1 MTTTGTTTIASILE
15 QAPAVAAEWA
25 GERADRQ
32 QRTQADPADYARL
45 ARIGVPMLAVPVD
58 LGGLWETLEQSAR
71 PICTMLRALAA
82 GDPSITLAS
91 AMHHLVLSS
100 WRLPTVP
107 APYTEG
113 WVKQRR
119 AVFDSVHS
127 GCWWGTI
134 VSEPGSGGDTARTA
148 SVCAPDGVSELGY
161 RISGQKH
168 FGSGSG
174 LTSFMTTRALP
185 AGETAPDL
193 FYMEVRNHP
202 WDGSTGMKLTAEWR
216 GHGMKST
223 NSHAFEFANFPATRV
238 AWPNHQAELM
248 GANGGLGAAAFTSV
262 IVGVVDAAMD
272 YVRPRIKNA
281 LASAPG
287 LRAYQQVEWA
297 YAEQEAWLIGQAWEG
312 AVRCLETGAARRELL
327 LAKESV
333 ARLAEDCL
341 GRLCKLSGGGAYTRY
356 SPLSVWYDDA
366 RALGYLRPPW
376 ALAWEQVFRQS
387 LEE

>member
-1 MTTTGTTTIASILE
+1 MTTISSILE
-15 QAPAVAAEWA
+15 QAPSLAAEWA
-25 GERADRQ
+25 EERSDRQ
-32 QRTQADPADYARL
+32 QRTKAEPGDYDRL
-45 ARIGVPMLAVPVD
+45 AQIGVPLMAVPVD
-58 LGGLWETLEQSAR
+58 LGGTWESIEQSAR
-71 PICTMLRALAA
+71 PICSMLRVLAT

-91 AMHHLVLSS
+91 AMHHLVLAS

-107 APYTEG
+107 EPFTSG
-113 WVKQRR
+113 WIKQRNE
-119 AVFDSVHS
+119 VFDSVHS

-148 SVCAPDGVSELGY
+148 SVCEPDGASEFGY

-174 LTSFMTTRALP
+174 LTSFMTTRALA

-193 FYMEVRNHP
+193 FFMEVRNHP
-202 WDGSTGMKLTAEWR
+202 WDGSTGLTLTAEWR

-248 GANGGLGAAAFTSV
+248 GANGGLGAAAFLSV

-272 YVRPRIKNA
+272 YVRPRMKNGM
-281 LASAPG
+281 SSEPG
-287 LRAYQQVEWA
+287 LRAFQQVEWA
-297 YAEQEAWLIGQAWEG
+297 HAEQEAWLIGQAWEG
-312 AVRCLETGAARRELL
+312 AIRCLETNTGRRELL

-333 ARLAEDCL
+333 ARLSEDCL
-341 GRLCKLSGGGAYTRY
+341 GRLCKLSGGSAYTRY
-356 SPLSVWYDDA
+356 SPLSVWYDDV

-376 ALAWEQVFRQS
+376 ALAWDQVFQQS
-387 LEE
+387 LAE